1 MPVSLGGSYHSLTG
15 SEDVYRST
23 TVTGGNG
30 NVLDS
35 VKKALN
41 LVSSSQTKDERL
53 ITAKQPIIISSR
65 TDSVKTN
72 TNKKMPT
79 SGVAEEAALL
89 GTMPSDSM
97 DDIELKNIQ
106 LQFPSTRSMSRDDS
120 TAHEE
125 TVETDRGPITVAVQG
140 CKSKPAIVTYHDLGL
155 NYISSFQA
163 FFNYIDMRVLMEN
176 FCVYHV
182 NAPGQEEGA
191 PTLPEDYVYP
201 SMDELAHQLD
211 FVLSKTRTE
220 L

>member
-15 SEDVYRST
+15 AEDVYRST
-23 TVTGGNG
+23 TVTGNNT

-41 LVSSSQTKDERL
+41 FVSGSPHKDERL
-53 ITAKQPIIISSR
+53 ITNRQPIIITSR

-72 TNKKMPT
+72 INRKMPT

-120 TAHEE
+120 TANEE

-140 CKSKPAIVTYHDLGL
+140 LRSKPAIITYHDLGL
-155 NYISSFQA
+155 NLSSTKCS
-163 FFNYIDMRVLMEN
+163 VL
-176 FCVYHV
+176 
-182 NAPGQEEGA
+182 
-191 PTLPEDYVYP
+191 
-201 SMDELAHQLD
+201 
-211 FVLSKTRTE
+211 
-220 L
+220 